1 MVMRTAALFLATA
14 ALAAP
19 AFAGGPVEVAP
30 EPVVVAEPV
39 PVVDYGGDWAGFY
52 VGGQVGYGDLDSN
65 GAGLDGNGAI
75 GGVHAGYRWDLGRTV
90 LGVEADW
97 DKADL
102 DLGAAGSGDS
112 LDSIARLKL
121 QAGYDAGPALVYAT
135 AGAAR
140 ANATIGGADLS
151 DNGWTLGVGAT
162 YALNDQWTLG
172 GEVLTN
178 RFDDF
183 DGSGVDLDATT
194 ATLRVGFRF

>member
-1 MVMRTAALFLATA
+1 MKRAVIFLTAT

-19 AFAGGPVEVAP
+19 AFAGGPVEIAP

-39 PVVDYGGDWAGFY
+39 AVVDYGNDWSGFY
-52 VGGQVGYGDLDSN
+52 AGAQIGYGDLDSN
-65 GAGLDGNGAI
+65 GAGIDGNGGY

-97 DKADL
+97 DKTDL
-102 DLGAAGSGDS
+102 DLGPAGADT

-121 QAGYDAGPALVYAT
+121 QAGYDVGPALIYAT

-140 ANATIGGADLS
+140 AKATIGGTGLS
-151 DNGWTLGVGAT
+151 DNGWVLGAGAT
-162 YALNDQWTLG
+162 YAINDQWTLG
-172 GEVLTN
+172 GEVMTN

-194 ATLRVGFRF
+194 ATLRLGFQF

>member
-1 MVMRTAALFLATA
+1 MKRTAAAAVLASV
-14 ALAAP
+14 LAAP

-30 EPVVVAEPV
+30 EPVIEPAPA
-39 PVVDYGGDWAGFY
+39 PVVSYGGDWSGFY
-52 VGGQVGYGDLDSN
+52 AGAQLGYGDTSSN

-75 GGVHAGYRWDLGRTV
+75 GGVHAGYRWDLGKTV
-90 LGVEADW
+90 LGLEADW
-97 DKADL
+97 DKTSL
-102 DLGAAGSGDS
+102 DLGAAGTDS

-121 QAGYDAGPALVYAT
+121 QAGYDAGPALIYAT

-151 DNGWTLGVGAT
+151 DNGWSLGAGVT
-162 YALNDQWTLG
+162 YAVNDQWTVG

-183 DGSGVDLDATT
+183 DGSGVDLDTTT